1 MESSGSGRGVYVGV
15 GLDFIRGKCMISN
28 LELITTHLAEDVEV
42 GGTETLDPGAKTT
55 ALSNTTI
62 DWP

>member
-1 MESSGSGRGVYVGV
+1 MDAGYMLVSGYILS
-15 GLDFIRGKCMISN
+15 GKCMRSK
-28 LELITTHLAEDVEV
+28 LESITTHLAEDVEV